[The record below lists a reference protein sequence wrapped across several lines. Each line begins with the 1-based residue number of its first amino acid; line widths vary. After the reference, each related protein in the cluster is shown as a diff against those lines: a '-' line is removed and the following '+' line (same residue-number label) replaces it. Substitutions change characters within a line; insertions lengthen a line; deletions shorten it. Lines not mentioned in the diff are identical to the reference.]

1 MTTTTIVTYEIYV
14 DKQEIAGGEKTGA
27 EVIGAA
33 LEVVDT
39 DGNVIDSW
47 ISDGSRHWIGGLEE
61 GVIYTLTETGAPD
74 GYAYAE
80 SIRFTWRD
88 GAVWIVESDDSL
100 TAVVDGTIVMYD
112 ERIVE
117 TTTTTIET
125 TVQTTTQ
132 VVTYDIHISKQEIL
146 DGVETGKEVPG
157 ASLELR
163 SEDGTL
169 IDAWISGDEPHYI
182 EGLTEGI
189 LYTLTE
195 TLAPEGYEIAESIS
209 FIITDGNVFLVE
221 DGTHTQADFTI
232 VMLDRYVT
240 TQTTT
245 TAATTTE
252 SVTTAATTSAATT
265 EATTTTATTAK
276 TTTTVMTTETTQT
289 TTLDLVMDETV
300 SFTTTRSS
308 DTTNST
314 TTAMTTQTSPTR
326 TQSAGTSSSNRTNT
340 SSGLNRT
347 NTSSSP
353 KTGDRTIYSLGIVGG
368 LGLLIAAAAVMQKKR

>member
-1 MTTTTIVTYEIYV
+1 MTYEIYI

-27 EVIGAA
+27 EVIGASLA
-33 LEVVDT
+33 VADT

-88 GAVWIVESDDSL
+88 GAVWIVDSDDSL
-100 TAVVDGTIVMYD
+100 TAVADDTIVMYD
-112 ERIVE
+112 ERIAD
-117 TTTTTIET
+117 TTTTTTET
-125 TVQTTTQ
+125 TTEI
-132 VVTYDIHISKQEIL
+132 VTYDIHISKQEIL

-157 ASLELR
+157 ASLELCD
-163 SEDGTL
+163 ENGTL
-169 IDAWISGDEPHYI
+169 IDAWISGEEPHEI
-182 EGLTEGI
+182 RGLTEGV

>member
-1 MTTTTIVTYEIYV
+1 MTYEIYI

-27 EVIGAA
+27 EVIGASLA
-33 LEVVDT
+33 VADT

-88 GAVWIVESDDSL
+88 GAVWIVDSDDSL
-100 TAVVDGTIVMYD
+100 TAVADDTIVMYD

-117 TTTTTIET
+117 TTTTTIDT

-157 ASLELR
+157 ASLELCD
-163 SEDGTL
+163 ENGTL
-169 IDAWISGDEPHYI
+169 IDAWISGEEPHEI
-182 EGLTEGI
+182 RGLTEGI

-252 SVTTAATTSAATT
+252 SVTTRGNNNLRQRPRQLRPP
-265 EATTTTATTAK
+265 ATTAK

-300 SFTTTRSS
+300 SFTH
-308 DTTNST
+308 DT
-314 TTAMTTQTSPTR
+314 
-326 TQSAGTSSSNRTNT
+326 
-340 SSGLNRT
+340 
-347 NTSSSP
+347 
-353 KTGDRTIYSLGIVGG
+353 IF
-368 LGLLIAAAAVMQKKR
+368 